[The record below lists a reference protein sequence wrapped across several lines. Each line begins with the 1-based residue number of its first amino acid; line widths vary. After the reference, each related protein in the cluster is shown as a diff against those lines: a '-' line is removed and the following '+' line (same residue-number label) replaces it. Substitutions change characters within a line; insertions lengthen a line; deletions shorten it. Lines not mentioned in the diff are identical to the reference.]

1 MSASAIGSPCSRSS
15 LWHALPSRIEYAV
28 RITGP
33 NARYDAKPTSR
44 FPDRAFTEEVALT
57 SSPKAP
63 IERAVEIFVYAPIGA
78 YTKISTALSMGAL
91 GLLVKATSSVKARSG
106 KRLVGLAS

>member
-1 MSASAIGSPCSRSS
+1 MDSPADEQLRTMEM
-15 LWHALPSRIEYAV
+15 P
-28 RITGP
+28 
-33 NARYDAKPTSR
+33 
-44 FPDRAFTEEVALT
+44 
-57 SSPKAP
+57 
-63 IERAVEIFVYAPIGA
+63 APIGA